1 MGCGGSKSVD
11 TANQGGAGR
20 SSKLG
25 GRRKRDSIA
34 YNKQAMKKRSDNAD
48 GSEHA
53 PTGMVTVID
62 K

>member
-1 MGCGGSKSVD
+1 MGCAGSKSVD
-11 TANQGGAGR
+11 AAKQGGAG
-20 SSKLG
+20 SPLKLG

-34 YNKQAMKKRSDNAD
+34 YNKQAMKKREANAD

-53 PTGMVTVID
+53 PSGMVTVID